1 MIYLFIYF
9 MFLCMFKTVVLLA
22 AIKRTKKKHCLI
34 TENLLAVF
42 SETIQKELVMLGST
56 HPKTDQS
63 FTQAQNIYSS
73 LLFCQFCAC
82 YANFWKAAAYT
93 QKSWQVRV
101 ATGVK
106 LCVPAVP
113 KELSER

>member
-1 MIYLFIYF
+1 MIYLFISCFYACLKRLF
-9 MFLCMFKTVVLLA
+9 YWRLL
-22 AIKRTKKKHCLI
+22 REQKKKHCLI

-82 YANFWKAAAYT
+82 YANF
-93 QKSWQVRV
+93 
-101 ATGVK
+101 
-106 LCVPAVP
+106 
-113 KELSER
+113 